1 MSTRKNEARD
11 WLYEIV
17 NPFLPG
23 NARRY
28 TFKIMTG
35 EIQTSS
41 LGFQVDMAP
50 AEGKV
55 VAENDK
61 WLLIKVGRI
70 EFFVA
75 SKDLLQS
82 IPEIGS
88 TVLITPYHRRRF
100 DGKEVGA
107 PDVTESGNGFRCQ
120 SFRLGDDNSRIPLDK
135 DQLQSSFLRDMVNQI
150 EKLPVGDGVRNIG
163 NALVDAGGAN
173 PGLSGYKDPSDHD
186 AAVVPPSIGF
196 NIDTQKF
203 KGALVVEYDRSM
215 DYYNVLL
222 LDNGEEVKR
231 VENVDFTT
239 LGAVVIDLVDDGLWK
254 IATVE
259 ILKKAPKKK
268 AA

>member
-1 MSTRKNEARD
+1 MNTKKDEARG
-11 WLYEIV
+11 WLYGIAGKY
-17 NPFLPG
+17 LPS
-23 NARRY
+23 NARQY
-28 TFKIMTG
+28 TFKTMSG
-35 EIQTSS
+35 EVHTSS
-41 LGFQVDMAP
+41 LGFQVDIAP

-55 VAENDK
+55 VDENDD
-61 WLLIKVGRI
+61 WLLVKVGRT
-70 EFFVA
+70 EFFIA
-75 SKDLLQS
+75 SKVLLQS

-88 TVLITPYHRRRF
+88 TVRITPYHRRRF

-107 PDVTESGNGFRCQ
+107 PDVTDSGNGFQCQ

-135 DQLQSSFLRDMVNQI
+135 AQLQSSFLRDMVNQI

-173 PGLSGYKDPSDHD
+173 PGLAGYKDISDYD

-203 KGALVVEYDRSM
+203 KGVLVVEYNRSM
-215 DYYNVLL
+215 DYYNILL

-231 VENVDFTT
+231 VEDVDFTT
-239 LGAVVIDLVDDGLWK
+239 LGAVVIDLADDGLWK

-268 AA
+268 SA